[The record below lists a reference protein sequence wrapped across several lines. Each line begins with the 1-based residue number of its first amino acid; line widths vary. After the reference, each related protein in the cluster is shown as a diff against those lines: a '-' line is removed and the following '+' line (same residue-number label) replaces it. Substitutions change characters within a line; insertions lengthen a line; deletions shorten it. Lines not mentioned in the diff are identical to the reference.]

1 MAVNRLLD
9 PVSWRGLPW
18 HKKMHQATMLYFRK
32 CSEESIF
39 SKKGLSP
46 SYFKVRKFF
55 EKKEI
60 REMNLLYDY
69 LWSIEG
75 KKVMSVVE
83 VLEAM
88 RRYNLSQRFIRVVPP
103 NPVKQEEIT
112 LSDVIDL

>member
-18 HKKMHQATMLYFRK
+18 HKKMHQVTILYFRK
-32 CSEESIF
+32 CSEENIF

-75 KKVMSVVE
+75 KKVMSMYE
-83 VLEAM
+83 VAESM
-88 RRYNLSQRFIRVVPP
+88 RRYNQSIRFIKVAPP
-103 NPVKQEEIT
+103 EPTKSEDIT
-112 LSDVIDL
+112 LAEVMKL